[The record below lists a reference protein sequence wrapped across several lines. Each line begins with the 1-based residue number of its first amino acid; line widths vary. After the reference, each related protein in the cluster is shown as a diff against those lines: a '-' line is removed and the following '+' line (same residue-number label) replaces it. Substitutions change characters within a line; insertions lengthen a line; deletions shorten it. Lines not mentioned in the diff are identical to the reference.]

1 MYPATCPQPMKE
13 DQLLNGKPDASSL
26 STALARLSG
35 VQLCLSYNKQYGTQ
49 FIPIIPNNAYG
60 PQDDFDLAS
69 GHVLAALVHRF
80 HEAKT
85 KNAASVTLW
94 GSGAPQ
100 REFIHADDIAGACLL
115 LLKAPFDKLELPI
128 NLGTGEDHSIRDLAK
143 IIAEITGYTGEIKW
157 DTQKPDGA
165 PRKLLDSARIRSL
178 GWAPAIPLKKG
189 ISETY
194 QWYQENAA

>member
-1 MYPATCPQPMKE
+1 M
-13 DQLLNGKPDASSL
+13 
-26 STALARLSG
+26 
-35 VQLCLSYNKQYGTQ
+35 
-49 FIPIIPNNAYG
+49 
-60 PQDDFDLAS
+60 
-69 GHVLAALVHRF
+69 
-80 HEAKT
+80 
-85 KNAASVTLW
+85 TLW